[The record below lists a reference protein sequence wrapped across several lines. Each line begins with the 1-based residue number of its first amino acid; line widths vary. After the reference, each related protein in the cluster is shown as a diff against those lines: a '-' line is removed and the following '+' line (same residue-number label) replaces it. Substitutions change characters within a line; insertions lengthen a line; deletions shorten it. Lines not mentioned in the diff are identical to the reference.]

1 MVIVNQ
7 DRDWIFNFD
16 NTTSIGIDEEN
27 TLKVISI
34 AGKWNILGSYRTRE
48 RAKEVLQE
56 IVKAYKGKIL
66 IQIQGQVP
74 DNVMEEINE
83 KNKNDAVYYDL
94 RSEVKQLTKVIYE
107 MPQE

>member
-1 MVIVNQ
+1 MVIVSQ

-34 AGKWNILGSYRTRE
+34 AGKWNILGSYKTRE

-66 IQIQGQVP
+66 IQLQGQVP
-74 DNVMEEINE
+74 ENVMEEINE
-83 KNKNDAVYYDL
+83 NNKNDTIYYDL